1 MMWILA
7 LLQLTSL
14 SPTYAADAGDS
25 TAGSDSAARAEADP
39 HTIDLERAVAIAAR
53 SAVDVEAAR
62 IQVERAATLLRSS
75 RQAFLPDLGLA
86 VSGTASV
93 ARTFS
98 EGLSQSVTSPG
109 VGGTARVMSTIP
121 VYEGGALR
129 AGVQSARQALRSR
142 EATLERT
149 RQDLQ
154 YVLAGGLLYVAEA
167 RGSVALAEA
176 VLTAEQTLRARVA
189 AYVDAGSRTRAD
201 LLQEDAAIAKA
212 EQDLVS
218 ARSEVARA
226 ELALMQV
233 LRLDPAEAW
242 TFVPPNGVPDSTSTS
257 AEAVRADVQASEAA
271 VQAASADVRAAQ
283 ATALPSAGV
292 ALGASTSWLSTE
304 SASVS
309 SQLRDQAQTWATVEI
324 DVPIFDRGLAR
335 NAVANAH
342 TSERAARLDLAV
354 RQEAAAT
361 DQAAARISVE
371 AARAAVAAAARHR
384 DAAVAASAVIEQR
397 YEAGAAS
404 LSELSAAHAESAA
417 AERDVLTASI
427 AVRRAAFEW
436 AWAIGE

>member
-1 MMWILA
+1 MIL
-7 LLQLTSL
+7 LLVLFQL
-14 SPTYAADAGDS
+14 AAPVYGAAG
-25 TAGSDSAARAEADP
+25 ADSAAGSHVDP
-39 HTIDLERAVAIAAR
+39 HTIDLERAVAIATR
-53 SAVDVEAAR
+53 SAVDVESAR
-62 IQVERAATLLRSS
+62 IQVERATTLLRVSQ
-75 RQAFLPDLGLA
+75 RAFLPDLGLA

-129 AGVQSARQALRSR
+129 AGVLSAQQGLRST

-149 RQDLQ
+149 HQDLK
-154 YVLAGGLLYVAEA
+154 YVLASGLLDVAEA

-176 VLTAEQTLRARVA
+176 VRAAEQTLRVRIA

-201 LLQEDAAIAKA
+201 LLQQDAAIAKA

-218 ARSEVARA
+218 ARSQLARA
-226 ELALMQV
+226 ELTLVQV
-233 LRLDPAEAW
+233 LRLDPTQAW
-242 TFVPPNGVPDSTSTS
+242 NFVPPDGVPGGPADTPGGTGTNTT
-257 AEAVRADVQASEAA
+257 ARADVQAAEAA

-292 ALGASTSWLSTE
+292 ALGASTSWLST
-304 SASVS
+304 AATPMQ
-309 SQLRDQAQTWATVEI
+309 SQLRDQAQAWATVEI

-335 NAVANAH
+335 NAVANAQS
-342 TSERAARLDLAV
+342 SERAARLELAA

-361 DQAAARISVE
+361 DQAAARISDE
-371 AARAAVAAAARHR
+371 AARAAVTAAARHL
-384 DAAVAASAVIEQR
+384 DAAAAASAVIEQR

-404 LSELSAAHAESAA
+404 LSELSAAHAEAAA
-417 AERDVLTASI
+417 AERDGLTATI
-427 AVRRAAFEW
+427 AVRRAAFEQ
-436 AWAIGE
+436 AWATGK

>member
-154 YVLAGGLLYVAEA
+154 YVLAGGLLDVAEA

-292 ALGASTSWLSTE
+292 ALGASTSWLS
-304 SASVS
+304 VS
-309 SQLRDQAQTWATVEI
+309 SQLRDQAQTWATVEV

-335 NAVANAH
+335 NVIANAH